1 MSAPKYLIDTNVI
14 IGLEDWKEV
23 SPEFAALTQLAARHG
38 DGIFVHAAARDD
50 IARDSDVARRTVSMS
65 KIAKYP
71 LITKVRGLTQPD
83 LEAEFGVCARPND
96 VVDATLLHA
105 LKIGVAD
112 FLVTQ
117 DRGLHERANRHS
129 SDLGGRVLY
138 VADALELLRSTY
150 EPSQVTLPFVEETE
164 AHTIPLGDP
173 IFESLRDGYPGFD
186 QWWAEKCVKAMRN
199 CWVVT
204 DNGDLA
210 GIVVRK
216 DERPGDTD
224 AKLPG
229 DKILKLCT
237 FKVRPESRGI
247 KLGELLLKNV
257 LWFAQ
262 KNRYDIVY
270 VTTYPE
276 QVALVDLLE
285 YYGFAC
291 TYTNSTGEL
300 VYEKLLSR
308 ERLLIQM
315 GQSFFD
321 AARLNY
327 PRFCAASEVPVY
339 GIPIKEAYHEILFPE
354 LVQRQQTDLFQFG
367 GIGTGP
373 RTPGN
378 TIRKVY
384 LCHAQAWIDTR
395 GAILLFYK
403 GKSLHIPSQAI
414 TTIGIFEDMRYASS
428 LEELRQMAGGRS
440 VYSERQLAEWRA
452 TAQRPVKLINFL
464 LAGHIEPP
472 IALAQL
478 QADRV
483 FGGHPPQ
490 SIFRIPSNR
499 ARIIFSRL
507 NLGFEL

>member
-1 MSAPKYLIDTNVI
+1 MSIGPNVI

-23 SPEFAALTQLAARHG
+23 SPEFAALTQIAARHG
-38 DGIFVHAAARDD
+38 VGVFVHAVSRDD
-50 IARDSDVARRTVSMS
+50 LARDSDVSRRNVSLS

-71 LITKVRGLTQPD
+71 VIAKVRNLSRSD
-83 LEAEFGVCARPND
+83 LEAKFGSLPRPND

-105 LKIGVAD
+105 LKIGVCD

-117 DRGLHERANRHS
+117 DRGLHERAKRHS

-138 VADALELLRSTY
+138 VANALELLRSTY
-150 EPSQVTLPFVEETE
+150 EPSQITLPFVEEAE

-173 IFESLRDGYPGFD
+173 IFESLREGYPGFD
-186 QWWAEKCVKAMRN
+186 QWWAEKCVKAMRK

-204 DNGDLA
+204 DSGDLA

-216 DERPGDTD
+216 DEKPSDTD

-229 DKILKLCT
+229 DKILKICT
-237 FKVRPESRGI
+237 LKVRPESRGI

-262 KNRYDIVY
+262 KNRYDVVY
-270 VTTYPE
+270 LTTFAE
-276 QVALVDLLE
+276 QVTLIDLLE
-285 YYGFAC
+285 YYGFVY
-291 TYTNSTGEL
+291 TYTNLTGEL
-300 VYEKLLSR
+300 VYEKSLSR
-308 ERLLIQM
+308 ERLFIQN

-321 AARLNY
+321 AARLSY
-327 PRFCAASEVPVY
+327 PRFCAGSEVPVY
-339 GIPIKEAYHEILFPE
+339 GIPIREAYHEILFPE
-354 LVQRQQTDLFQFG
+354 LVNRQQIDLFQLG
-367 GIGTGP
+367 SLGSGP

-384 LCHAQAWIDTR
+384 LCRAQASIHEP

-403 GKSLHIPSQAI
+403 GKSIYNPSQAM
-414 TTIGIFEDMRYASS
+414 TTLGVFEDMRYATS

-440 VYSERQLAEWRA
+440 VYSERQLVEWCA
-452 TAQRPVKLINFL
+452 TDARPVKLINFL
-464 LAGHIEPP
+464 LVGHIEPP
-472 IALAQL
+472 IGFRQL
-478 QADRV
+478 KADGV

-490 SIFRIPSNR
+490 SIFRMPSDR
-499 ARIIFSRL
+499 ARTIFSRVQ
-507 NLGFEL
+507 LGFEL

>member
-1 MSAPKYLIDTNVI
+1 
-14 IGLEDWKEV
+14 
-23 SPEFAALTQLAARHG
+23 
-38 DGIFVHAAARDD
+38 
-50 IARDSDVARRTVSMS
+50 
-65 KIAKYP
+65 
-71 LITKVRGLTQPD
+71 
-83 LEAEFGVCARPND
+83 
-96 VVDATLLHA
+96 
-105 LKIGVAD
+105 
-112 FLVTQ
+112 
-117 DRGLHERANRHS
+117 
-129 SDLGGRVLY
+129 
-138 VADALELLRSTY
+138 
-150 EPSQVTLPFVEETE
+150 
-164 AHTIPLGDP
+164 
-173 IFESLRDGYPGFD
+173 
-186 QWWAEKCVKAMRN
+186 MRK

-229 DKILKLCT
+229 DKILKVCT

-262 KNRYDIVY
+262 KNRYDVVY
-270 VTTYPE
+270 LTTYPE
-276 QVALVDLLE
+276 QVALIDLLE
-285 YYGFAC
+285 FYGFAC
-291 TYTNSTGEL
+291 TYTNSTKEL
-300 VYEKLLSR
+300 VYEKSVSR
-308 ERLLIQM
+308 ERLLIPE
-315 GQSFFD
+315 GQSFFR

-327 PRFCAASEVPVY
+327 PRFCAGSEVPVY

-354 LVQRQQTDLFQFG
+354 LVQRQQANLFQFG
-367 GIGTGP
+367 GLGSGP

-384 LCHAQAWIDTR
+384 LCRAQAWINTP

-403 GKSLHIPSQAI
+403 GRSIYRPSQAM

-428 LEELRQMAGGRS
+428 LEELRQAAGGRS

-452 TAQRPVKLINFL
+452 TAQRPVKVINFL
-464 LAGHIEPP
+464 LASHIEPP
-472 IALAQL
+472 IGLARL

-490 SIFRIPSNR
+490 SIFRIASNL
-499 ARIIFSRL
+499 ARPIFSHL

>member
-1 MSAPKYLIDTNVI
+1 MSAPKYLIDTNII

-23 SPEFAALTQLAARHG
+23 SPELADLTQLAARHG
-38 DGIFVHAAARDD
+38 VGIFVHATARDD
-50 IARDSDVARRTVSMS
+50 IARDSDVARRTVSLS

-117 DRGLHERANRHS
+117 DRGLHERAKRHS

-150 EPSQVTLPFVEETE
+150 EPSQVTFPFVEETE
-164 AHTIPLGDP
+164 THTIPLGDP

-186 QWWAEKCVKAMRN
+186 QWWAEKCVKAMRK

-262 KNRYDIVY
+262 KNRYDVAY
-270 VTTYPE
+270 LTTYPE

-285 YYGFAC
+285 YYGFTH
-291 TYTNSTGEL
+291 TYINSTGEL
-300 VYEKLLSR
+300 VYEKSLSR
-308 ERLLIQM
+308 ERLLIQR

-327 PRFCAASEVPVY
+327 PRFCAGSEVPVY

-354 LVQRQQTDLFQFG
+354 LVQRQQTDLFQVG

-373 RTPGN
+373 RTPGALREKWRFPFRVKAFSVRSHFG
-378 TIRKVY
+378 IR
-384 LCHAQAWIDTR
+384 
-395 GAILLFYK
+395 
-403 GKSLHIPSQAI
+403 
-414 TTIGIFEDMRYASS
+414 
-428 LEELRQMAGGRS
+428 
-440 VYSERQLAEWRA
+440 
-452 TAQRPVKLINFL
+452 
-464 LAGHIEPP
+464 
-472 IALAQL
+472 
-478 QADRV
+478 
-483 FGGHPPQ
+483 
-490 SIFRIPSNR
+490 
-499 ARIIFSRL
+499 
-507 NLGFEL
+507 